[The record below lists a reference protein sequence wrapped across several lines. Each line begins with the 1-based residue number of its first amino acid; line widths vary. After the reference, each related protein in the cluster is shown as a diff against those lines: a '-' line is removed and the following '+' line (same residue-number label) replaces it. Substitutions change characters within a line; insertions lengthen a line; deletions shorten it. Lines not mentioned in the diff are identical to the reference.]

1 MENNLDVNFIVQAF
15 QDKVNALVLEGIIKD
30 ATIKQLT
37 AELNLITP
45 IQETQEAQKTHQFK
59 PKDIIK

>member
-37 AELNLITP
+37 AEINLNAP
-45 IQETQEAQKTHQFK
+45 AKEPETIKNTKQKDDFQ
-59 PKDIIK
+59 

>member
-37 AELNLITP
+37 AELNLNSP
-45 IQETQEAQKTHQFK
+45 IQETQEVQNTHQFK

>member
-37 AELNLITP
+37 AELNLISP
-45 IQETQEAQKTHQFK
+45 IEEKQSTNQLHQFK
-59 PKDIIK
+59 PKDNI

>member
-1 MENNLDVNFIVQAF
+1 MDNNLDVNFIVQAF

-37 AELNLITP
+37 AEINLNAP
-45 IQETQEAQKTHQFK
+45 AKESETIKNTKQKDDFQ
-59 PKDIIK
+59 

>member
-1 MENNLDVNFIVQAF
+1 MDNNLDVNFIVQAF

-37 AELNLITP
+37 AELNLNAP
-45 IQETQEAQKTHQFK
+45 AKESQEVQNTHQFK
-59 PKDIIK
+59 PKDKI

>member
-37 AELNLITP
+37 AELNLISP
-45 IQETQEAQKTHQFK
+45 IQETQEVQNTHQFK
-59 PKDIIK
+59 PKDKI

>member
-37 AELNLITP
+37 AELNLISP
-45 IQETQEAQKTHQFK
+45 IEETQEVQNTHQFK
-59 PKDIIK
+59 PKDKI

>member
-37 AELNLITP
+37 AEINLNAP
-45 IQETQEAQKTHQFK
+45 VKEPETIKNTKQKDDFQ
-59 PKDIIK
+59 

>member
-37 AELNLITP
+37 AELNLISP
-45 IQETQEAQKTHQFK
+45 IQETQEVQNTHQFK

>member
-1 MENNLDVNFIVQAF
+1 MDNNLDVNFIVQAF

-37 AELNLITP
+37 AEANLSSPTKEP
-45 IQETQEAQKTHQFK
+45 ETIKNTKQKDDFQ
-59 PKDIIK
+59 

>member
-1 MENNLDVNFIVQAF
+1 MENNLDVNYIVQAF

-37 AELNLITP
+37 VELNLISP
-45 IQETQEAQKTHQFK
+45 AQETTQNTKQKDDFK
-59 PKDIIK
+59 